1 MKAAVLYRIAAVLLI
16 IFAAGHTVGFLKF
29 RPETP
34 EGRAVF
40 ESMNNVQFQIGRG
53 SFSYGGFYTGFGL
66 FATLYL
72 LFSAYVA

>member
-1 MKAAVLYRIAAVLLI
+1 
-16 IFAAGHTVGFLKF
+16 
-29 RPETP
+29 
-34 EGRAVF
+34 
-40 ESMNNVQFQIGRG
+40 MNNVQFQIGRG